1 MNVKSDRLE
10 EFEDILKQYDQE
22 LHMYFSPKK
31 EVKMGDIDP
40 KELFSKVS
48 QWSKLS
54 KQGLICGIMGCSADP
69 KNECSICCSHY
80 CPEHIPWHFHSAS
93 NTGILEKDSSEMR

>member
-1 MNVKSDRLE
+1 MNIKSDRLE
-10 EFEDILKQYDQE
+10 TFEDILKQHDQE
-22 LHMYFSPKK
+22 LYMYFSPKR
-31 EVKMGDIDP
+31 EVKLSDIDP
-40 KELFSKVS
+40 EELFAKVS

-93 NTGILEKDSSEMR
+93 NTGIIEKDSSEMR